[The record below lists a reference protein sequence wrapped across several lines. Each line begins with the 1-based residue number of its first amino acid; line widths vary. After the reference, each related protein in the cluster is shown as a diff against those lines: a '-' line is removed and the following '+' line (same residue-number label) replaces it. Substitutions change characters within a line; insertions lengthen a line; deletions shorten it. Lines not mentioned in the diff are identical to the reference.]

1 MAFEDLLMRNVARYG
16 IRREELVSKVRKSQS
31 ADKGIIVLFA
41 NFDDEQR
48 IFRQD
53 SSFLYYTGLDEPGVA
68 YTIEL
73 DGTTTLWIADCT
85 INRSAWYSSDLDF
98 LIENAKKYGID
109 QVRML
114 GEKVAKYSVHPF
126 SSLNSYKNIIDYIK
140 SVIARGGA
148 FFSLNPTGPDEC
160 VEQRLLLT
168 RFCSLSDGLSWPID
182 ISPLVADMRCKKD
195 AYEIEL
201 LHQAIDV
208 TAMAQEAAARSI
220 KQGMSEAEIKANIEY
235 VFAASG
241 ATISFPSIVGT
252 GKNSTILHYQKSA
265 DVLKDGDL
273 VLIDCGARYNHY
285 CGDLTRT
292 YPVSGFFTQ
301 RQKEIYA
308 LVLEVQEYIA
318 SIAMPGFWLSN
329 ADQKEKSLNHLAQAY
344 FAEKGY
350 GSYFIHGIGHYLGID
365 VHDVGDYKKP
375 LAEGDVFTI
384 EPGLYI
390 PQEQI
395 GIRIEDNYWMTKQGV
410 ICLSEQLPKEI
421 KEIEKMVQQ
430 KLSKD

>member
-1 MAFEDLLMRNVARYG
+1 MAVDNLLVRSVAHYDA
-16 IRREELVSKVRKSQS
+16 RRKELVSRVQKSHS
-31 ADKGIIVLFA
+31 VDKGIIVFFA
-41 NFDDEQR
+41 NFDDEQGV
-48 IFRQD
+48 FRQD
-53 SSFLYYTGLDEPGVA
+53 SSFLYYTGLEEPGIA

-73 DGTTTLWIADCT
+73 DGTTTLWIAHCT
-85 INRSAWYSSDLDF
+85 VNRSQWYSSDLDF

-109 QVRML
+109 HVKML
-114 GEKVAKYSVHPF
+114 GEKVEKYSLYPF
-126 SSLNSYKNIIDYIK
+126 SPLSSYKNIIDHIK
-140 SVIARGGA
+140 VVVADGGT
-148 FFSLNPTGPDEC
+148 FFSLNPAEPAGY
-160 VEQRLLLT
+160 VEQRLLLM
-168 RFCSLSDGLSWPID
+168 RFCSSPDVLSWPVD

-208 TAMAQEAAARSI
+208 TAMAQEAAARSL
-220 KQGMSEAEIKANIEY
+220 KQGCSEADIKANIEY
-235 VFAASG
+235 IFVASG
-241 ATISFPSIVGT
+241 ATMSFPSIVGT
-252 GKNSTILHYQKSA
+252 GKNSTILHYQKSS

-301 RQKEIYA
+301 RQKEIYT
-308 LVLEVQEYIA
+308 LVLEAQEYIA

-329 ADQKEKSLNHLAQAY
+329 AEHEEKSLRHLTQAY

-350 GSYFIHGIGHYLGID
+350 GQYFIHGVSHYLGID

-421 KEIEKMVQQ
+421 KDIEKMVQQ
-430 KLSKD
+430 KLGKD